1 MRSLIA
7 GAGDRSLQPTSA
19 PFVLTSGQDCVR
31 HDGRVEDLAPPPDGH
46 GDGGVA
52 HGDDDG
58 GDDEDGE
65 RHETHV
71 DLPLPR
77 VAELYP
83 TLSPEHRGLL
93 EVEEEED
100 GG

>member
-31 HDGRVEDLAPPPDGH
+31 HDGRVEDLAPPPDGN

-52 HGDDDG
+52 HGDDHSRH
-58 GDDEDGE
+58 DEDGE
-65 RHETHV
+65 GDQAHV

-77 VAELYP
+77 LREVYP
-83 TLSPEHRGLL
+83 ALGA
-93 EVEEEED
+93 VI
-100 GG
+100 